1 MHMCIFLFQL
11 PNVKILDKKVTFS
24 VRIKLKGE
32 YEKKK
37 KFRLIQFFNKT
48 IYNPSVHDKEI

>member
-1 MHMCIFLFQL
+1 MCIFLFQL

-32 YEKKK
+32 YIKKK
-37 KFRLIQFFNKT
+37 IF
-48 IYNPSVHDKEI
+48 V